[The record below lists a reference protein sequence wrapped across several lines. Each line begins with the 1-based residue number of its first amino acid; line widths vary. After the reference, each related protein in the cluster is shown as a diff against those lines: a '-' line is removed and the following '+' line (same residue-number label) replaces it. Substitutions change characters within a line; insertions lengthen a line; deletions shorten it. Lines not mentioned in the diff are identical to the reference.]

1 MGTLTGIVLF
11 IFAFVCIILI
21 FLVLIQSGKG
31 GSMSIMG
38 GASQSVFG
46 SSGADVM
53 TKTTRIIALGFVG
66 LAFLLSLL
74 FARKEEKPPVIND
87 PVLESSNTA
96 TSTGTASSTGTATGT
111 GTATT
116 GATVPVKTAAPQ
128 NTPTPAPAKK

>member
-74 FARKEEKPPVIND
+74 FARKEEKPPVIQD
-87 PVLESSNTA
+87 PVLESTNTA
-96 TSTGTASSTGTATGT
+96 TATSTASSTGTAST
-111 GTATT
+111 GTATGT
-116 GATVPVKTAAPQ
+116 NLPVKTVP
-128 NTPTPAPAKK
+128 NPPTPVPAKK